1 MGNPFS
7 GRAVPIGGP
16 ATDIV
21 PVTPD
26 DATDLP
32 HAALALFVETGGA
45 LAIDTVSGD
54 ATRIVTVGDQTL
66 LPVGARRVRATGTT
80 ATGVHALVLR

>member
-7 GRAVPIGGP
+7 GRAVPVSGP

-26 DATDLP
+26 DAADLP
-32 HAALALFVETGGA
+32 KTAIALYVEGA
-45 LAIDTVSGD
+45 GAVAIDTVTGG
-54 ATRIVTVGDQTL
+54 ATRIVAAADCML
-66 LPVGARRVRATGTT
+66 LPVGVRRVRATGTT
-80 ATGVHALVLR
+80 ATGVHALVIG

>member
-1 MGNPFS
+1 MANPFN

-32 HAALALFVETGGA
+32 DAAIALYVTTGGDI
-45 LAIDTVSGD
+45 AIDCVRGK
-54 ATRIVTVGDQTL
+54 ATRIVTVGDQSL
-66 LPVGARRVRATGTT
+66 LPVGVTRVRATGTT
-80 ATGVHALVLR
+80 ATGIHALVID